1 MVVVGLLPDRD
12 VVGILTGSL
21 AAVRLL
27 TEGGYLPAVVPIQG
41 MGDGKVLRLAA
52 LPLHDDTAGGAKSG
66 TWCHNLL
73 G

>member
-12 VVGILTGSL
+12 VTGILTGSL

-52 LPLHDDTAGGAKSG
+52 LPPHDDTAGDQSRG
-66 TWCHNLL
+66 L
-73 G
+73 GVIIY